1 MIGVLNPASAVPIAA
16 GNTAQENTF
25 ESGGSIN
32 GSILGMITDKKD
44 NDSIESEPSEEAEDD
59 MDE

>member
-1 MIGVLNPASAVPIAA
+1 MNI
-16 GNTAQENTF
+16 
-25 ESGGSIN
+25 